1 MASGIKVSD
10 LRLEDPSPVSL
21 PFFSVHQVLILTRI
35 RCCAIRGRRRDNWC
49 CLSISLSFSRCVHYS
64 LPDVSIRITLGCWDW
79 LFLATAFTR
88 NDDASQPSALSTI
101 HSAGTAGIIRQT
113 FYRVAFP
120 SARRCHSYLISLH
133 YSLTRASSLLLSIS
147 SFICSSIPTIYFRK
161 RFGKRLMPCI
171 SMFSRFKADRSG
183 GGAGCTGGGGS
194 NGAGGGGGSSSP
206 SQTLLEG
213 NAITTFFEIG
223 RQTATAGPGY
233 LWKVHDAYRKS
244 DGKVTLY
251 NS

>member
-1 MASGIKVSD
+1 MMTQVNH
-10 LRLEDPSPVSL
+10 RPCRPSIQL
-21 PFFSVHQVLILTRI
+21 
-35 RCCAIRGRRRDNWC
+35 
-49 CLSISLSFSRCVHYS
+49 
-64 LPDVSIRITLGCWDW
+64 
-79 LFLATAFTR
+79 
-88 NDDASQPSALSTI
+88 
-101 HSAGTAGIIRQT
+101 GTAGIIRQT

-244 DGKVTLY
+244 DGKVTALQFLIRRLINRFLTRLNHHLGRLY
-251 NS
+251 EEMINKYTVYRLCVRQGRPFSIKAGAVGRQ